1 GGDGRVGAAPA
12 AAEHGEGSPS
22 RADCAGAASAP
33 STSAG
38 GGRATTAATVDT
50 ADVGGCGPST
60 SRGGATA
67 TSAAPARDPA
77 TAAAGTTHRRRGA
90 SPSISRG
97 SPAGRA
103 KDRAQDGPARGSLGV
118 RRARIL
124 EVRRAGTG
132 DGESASSGAGG
143 AREAR
148 DPARGG
154 YVERHLVAG

>member
-60 SRGGATA
+60 SRGAAA